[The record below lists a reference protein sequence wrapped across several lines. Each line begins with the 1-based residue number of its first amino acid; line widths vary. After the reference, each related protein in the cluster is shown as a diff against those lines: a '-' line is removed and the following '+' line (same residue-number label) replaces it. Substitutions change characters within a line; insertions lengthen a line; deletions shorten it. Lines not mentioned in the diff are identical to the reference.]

1 MPVSHADALREF
13 LLVEMEEGAWSA
25 SSERWLRT
33 QRPGGIVFSRLRA
46 RSADSNAALVM
57 RIIATLGFVPFLAL
71 EEDGGESSLLRDL
84 FVPLPS
90 PRAAARAGGPA
101 VGRLGELIGAGMK
114 LAGFNTNF
122 APVLDLLT
130 PISEA
135 TLGPRA
141 FSSDGHEVA
150 RCAEAFIRGLS
161 SHRVMA
167 CGKHFPGL
175 SAAQPMA
182 RDALPVVGK
191 TMAELWRQDLV
202 PYRELID
209 KLPLVMLSHCAY
221 KAYDFD
227 VPRPA
232 ALSSSVVTGL
242 LRTKLGYAGLAV
254 ADLRPSPAT
263 GASPD
268 LGDAAAQAMIAGC
281 DILVTAAGG
290 AGKVLAGLRRALE
303 LGRLSTERMD
313 QSLERV
319 RAARRRVARPGGR
332 VRKAEVDRLA
342 KRFERFSD
350 ECRAEEPKIG

>member
-1 MPVSHADALREF
+1 MPVSHADALREC
-13 LLVEMEEGAWSA
+13 LLVELEEGAWSA

-33 QRPGGIVFSRLRA
+33 QRPGGIVFSHLRA
-46 RSADSNAALVM
+46 RSVDSTAGLVM
-57 RIIATLGFVPFLAL
+57 RIIAALGFVPFLAL
-71 EEDGGESSLLRDL
+71 EEDGGERSLLRDL

-90 PRAAARAGGPA
+90 PRVTARVGGPA
-101 VGRLGELIGAGMK
+101 VGRLGEFVGAGMK
-114 LAGFNTNF
+114 LVGFNTNF

-130 PISEA
+130 PVSEA

-150 RCAEAFIRGLS
+150 RCAGAFVRGLT
-161 SHRVMA
+161 SHGVLA

-175 SAAQPMA
+175 GAAQLMA
-182 RDALPVVGK
+182 RDTLPVVGK
-191 TMAELWRQDLV
+191 TMADLWRQDLV
-202 PYRELID
+202 PYRELND
-209 KLPLVMLSHCAY
+209 KLPLVMLSHCSY

-227 VPRPA
+227 APRPA
-232 ALSSSVVTGL
+232 ALSPGVVTGL
-242 LRTKLGYAGLAV
+242 LRAKLGYAGLAV
-254 ADLRPSPAT
+254 ADLRPST
-263 GASPD
+263 VTVGSPD

-281 DILVTAAGG
+281 DVLVTVAGG
-290 AGKVLAGLRRALE
+290 AGRVLAGLRRALE

-342 KRFERFSD
+342 KRFERFSE
-350 ECRAEEPKIG
+350 ECKAEEPKIG